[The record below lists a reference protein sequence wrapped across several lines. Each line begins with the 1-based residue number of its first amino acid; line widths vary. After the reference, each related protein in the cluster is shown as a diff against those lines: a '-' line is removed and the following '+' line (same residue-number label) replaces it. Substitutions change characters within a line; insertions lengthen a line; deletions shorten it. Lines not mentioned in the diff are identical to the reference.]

1 MFDELP
7 CERGDKRMT
16 AVVLLPGLG
25 ADRRL
30 FDSLR
35 VAGSELLIPQWPI
48 PDEGDSV
55 GTFAA
60 RLTGAVPKTQAI
72 FLGGSSFG
80 GMVALE
86 LAALVRPRGVFLIG
100 SCSSPD
106 AVTRL
111 ARPLAALASLV
122 PETVLEPRPW
132 AMRITASV
140 FGRLSHEQRD
150 LFVSMACG
158 TRASFIRW
166 GVRAILSWRPSAQA
180 APIHQIHG
188 SHDRLIPLARVRPDC
203 VIRGGGH
210 LLTLTH
216 PEQVGQFMSDVL
228 RGDSSG

>member
-1 MFDELP
+1 
-7 CERGDKRMT
+7 MT

-30 FDSLR
+30 FDSVRL
-35 VAGSELLIPQWPI
+35 AGQELVIPQWPV

-60 RLTGAVPKTQAI
+60 RLTGAVPKAEAV
-72 FLGGSSFG
+72 FLGGASFG

-100 SCSSPD
+100 SCSGPD

-122 PETVLEPRPW
+122 PESVLGPRPW
-132 AMRITASV
+132 AMRRAASV
-140 FGRLSHEQRD
+140 FGRLSHEQRE

-166 GVRAILSWRPSAQA
+166 GVGAILSWRPSAQA
-180 APIHQIHG
+180 APVHHIHG
-188 SHDRLIPLARVRPDC
+188 SHDWLIPLARVHPDC
-203 VIRGGGH
+203 VVQGGGH

-228 RGDSSG
+228 RGDSPG